1 MKLFAGKAL
10 LLPLVLAGTFAVGL
24 PQAEAQSLFEHLF
37 GGGIRNQRMEDGGY
51 RQRSGRDDGRYYGNR
66 QGYRPGRPRRPVA
79 RKPAAVAKI
88 SAPSYYNYKAAALQR
103 VDFAPLAAIGQSA
116 SLDQATS
123 GTAFREAV
131 AGLAGYE
138 LFAEPEIAKA
148 MVDYLF
154 RQSGFHLGHRQR
166 AQRARAAMRC
176 GCSGKRRA
184 TAFRRPTTPSPSRRP
199 AFRLPTPLRR
209 KSELIRF
216 EMALSARVLRYAHD
230 AEGGRID
237 PNRISGYHDF
247 PEKPFDMVGGAEDR
261 CRSRRTRAAGWSRGI
276 RTTPSTRRC
285 ASSSKR

>member
-66 QGYRPGRPRRPVA
+66 QGYRPGRPQRPVA

-88 SAPSYYNYKAAALQR
+88 NAPSYYNYKAAALQR

-148 MVDYLF
+148 LVEYYSANPDF
-154 RQSGFHLGHRQR
+154 IWVTDNER
-166 AQRARAAMRC
+166 QRARAAMRC
-176 GCSGKRRA
+176 GCWAKPASHGLSPADYAISVPSASLSRRRRRRA
-184 TAFRRPTTPSPSRRP
+184 QERAD
-199 AFRLPTPLRR
+199 PLRDG
-209 KSELIRF
+209 
-216 EMALSARVLRYAHD
+216 A
-230 AEGGRID
+230 
-237 PNRISGYHDF
+237 
-247 PEKPFDMVGGAEDR
+247 VGA
-261 CRSRRTRAAGWSRGI
+261 RAALC
-276 RTTPSTRRC
+276 RTTPRAAASIRTASPATTISRKSRSTWSGR
-285 ASSSKR
+285 